1 MTLTTP
7 TGEQM
12 RPPPWSPAPTA
23 AASREAMEAAAIV
36 AALTHVIAGGRTETL
51 TQTPAPAPLPA
62 PSLVVPPCPWAST
75 MGCRCHH
82 GHVTPA
88 ASQGG
93 TGTPPPPHI
102 VSGTSVCS
110 PAPVASPRPGGCSR
124 GSLVFSLCSGRSHCA
139 RAAALDGGVAITSS
153 DGTHVGAGDD
163 GEGDAAAG
171 AA

>member
-1 MTLTTP
+1 
-7 TGEQM
+7 M

-51 TQTPAPAPLPA
+51 TQTQTPAPPA

-93 TGTPPPPHI
+93 TGTSPPPHI
-102 VSGTSVCS
+102 VPGTSVRS

-163 GEGDAAAG
+163 REGDAAAG